1 VINGSLFLVSS
12 TVAEDVVV
20 ELLEEDNAGLTA
32 RVGKNVGVGVGV
44 KVSVVV
50 VEEVLSD
57 EDSSVVVVEELLL
70 DEDSSVVVVEEL
82 LLDEDSSVVVVEELL
97 LDEDSSVVVVEEL
110 LLDEDTT
117 GSPQAYVTPSIS
129 IEDEQVRS
137 KLLFE
142 TSLNI
147 KSK

>member
-20 ELLEEDNAGLTA
+20 ELLEEANTGLTA

-50 VEEVLSD
+50 VEEVL
-57 EDSSVVVVEELLL
+57 L

-82 LLDEDSSVVVVEELL
+82 LLDEDSSVVVVEE
-97 LDEDSSVVVVEEL
+97 VL

-117 GSPQAYVTPSIS
+117 A
-129 IEDEQVRS
+129 
-137 KLLFE
+137 
-142 TSLNI
+142 
-147 KSK
+147 

>member
-12 TVAEDVVV
+12 TVAVDAVVG
-20 ELLEEDNAGLTA
+20 LLEEANTGLTA
-32 RVGKNVGVGVGV
+32 RVGKNVGVGVGVGV

-50 VEEVLSD
+50 VEEVPLE
-57 EDSSVVVVEELLL
+57 EDSSVVVVEEVLL
-70 DEDSSVVVVEEL
+70 DEDSSVVVVEE
-82 LLDEDSSVVVVEELL
+82 V
-97 LDEDSSVVVVEEL
+97 L